1 MSTSSYNVRLGNKII
16 DIISYDDS
24 MTVEE
29 VKQSLINHDGYDP
42 AIIVTKRR
50 KVTPK
55 KLLAPSQQECYSP
68 IPAYD
73 PKEDGDY
80 SDWLVFHNID

>member
-1 MSTSSYNVRLGNKII
+1 MSTSSYNVRLRSKII
-16 DIISYDDS
+16 DIISFNDP

-42 AIIVTKRR
+42 AIIITKRR
-50 KVTPK
+50 KVTSK
-55 KLLAPSQQECYSP
+55 KLLAPSQQPYNNP
-68 IPAYD
+68 VPDYD

-80 SDWLVFHNID
+80 SNWLVFHNID